1 MKTAVLKQPES
12 ATIIT
17 PDDYT
22 RLIAGQDKEEWPAIC
37 CVACARPLYL
47 STLSTS
53 GATGY
58 ARFRHGVPRTA
69 NDEHCPVGEN
79 TVRFSGFER
88 NERRAPVHV
97 ASIRRAQFLIPERF
111 LDAWRVCRQL
121 CGGTLSVEEFAKMVT
136 VADSFN
142 LWQCTFLPPWSIPLL
157 LMLMRNHVTGQG
169 SEEVYYR
176 LRITSAP
183 TGTLWEDCH
192 KSLDAFWLGTGM
204 QVNEPEKRPGN
215 FKATIPLTEEF
226 TLEML
231 KQAVSCQDIPDDTAR
246 EMSHHRD
253 KLKKQNLF

>member
-58 ARFRHGVPRTA
+58 ARFRHGVRRTA

-79 TVRFSGFER
+79 TVRFSGFEW
-88 NERRAPVHV
+88 NERCAPVHV
-97 ASIRRAQFLIPERF
+97 ASIRRAQFLMPERF
-111 LDAWRVCRQL
+111 LEAWRVCRQL
-121 CGGTLSVEEFAKMVT
+121 CGGTLSVEEFAGMVT

-157 LMLMRNHVTGQG
+157 LMLMRNHPSGQG
-169 SEEVYYR
+169 SEKLYYR
-176 LRITSAP
+176 LRVMPAP
-183 TGTLWEDCH
+183 TGTPWEDCS
-192 KSLDAFWLGTGM
+192 KFLEAYWLESGA
-204 QVNEPEKRPGN
+204 QVNEPEKGTGN
-215 FKATIPLTEEF
+215 FRSTIPLTEEF
-226 TLEML
+226 TLQILTE
-231 KQAVSCQDIPDDTAR
+231 ASSCQSIPDDTVR
-246 EMSHHRD
+246 EMSYYRHI
-253 KLKKQNLF
+253 LKNQNLF